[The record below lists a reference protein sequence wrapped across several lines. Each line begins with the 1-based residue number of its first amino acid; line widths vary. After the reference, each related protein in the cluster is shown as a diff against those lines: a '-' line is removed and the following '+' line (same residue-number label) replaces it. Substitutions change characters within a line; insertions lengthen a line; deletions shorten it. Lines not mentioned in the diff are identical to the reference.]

1 MAGLPYMN
9 TTRSAWYAYSLP
21 NSTVL
26 RCACCANEIDLQFP
40 TADHHPRVC
49 PACGIACAFLN
60 WQSRIIQIVT
70 SDAPHPLAEVI
81 HWAQKHLDELE
92 YVELLCALEE
102 MAEAMRGE
110 PVAIPPMKRSPS

>member
-1 MAGLPYMN
+1 MN
-9 TTRSAWYAYSLP
+9 TTRPAWYAYSLP
-21 NSTVL
+21 NSTAL
-26 RCACCANEIDLQFP
+26 RCACCSNEIDLHFP

-60 WQSRIIQIVT
+60 WQSRIIQIVP
-70 SDAPHPLAEVI
+70 SEAPRPLAEVI
-81 HWAQKHLDELE
+81 HWAQRHLDELE

-102 MAEAMRGE
+102 MTEAMIRE